1 MRFVVGMIAMAMVA
15 AACGE
20 TATQAGVSPTP
31 QASPTPQEVGTAT
44 LTETGCDFA
53 MPDRL
58 PTTLLS
64 FNVVARTKF
73 TGHFGLIRI
82 DDQHTYKE
90 MVDSWYGSG
99 GQAPSFGVL
108 VAEQAVPPNSSG
120 RLVATITLNGT
131 YAFHCGYKD
140 ENGKVTGFFHEL
152 KAG

>member
-1 MRFVVGMIAMAMVA
+1 
-15 AACGE
+15 
-20 TATQAGVSPTP
+20 
-31 QASPTPQEVGTAT
+31 
-44 LTETGCDFA
+44 

-64 FNVVARTKF
+64 FNLVTRTKF

-82 DDQHTYKE
+82 DDEHTYKDL
-90 MVDSWYGSG
+90 VDFWYSSG
-99 GQAPSFGVL
+99 GQLAPSFSAL

-120 RLVATITLNGT
+120 RLVATIMLKGT

-140 ENGKVTGFFHEL
+140 ESGKVTGFFHEL